1 MPLARH
7 RQPMCWGAGSHE
19 QPEALPQKKVI
30 AVVDDEPDI
39 LELIGLHLT
48 RAGFTVKSFAAAR
61 PLLQYLEKQLPDLLV
76 LDLMLPDGDGLEIC
90 KSLKREAAHQRPAHP
105 DPDRQGRKAGHRSR
119 AGVRCRRLPGQ
130 ALLAR
135 GAGGPGQGH
144 PAPEFRARPPD
155 DGDLI
160 RVGEMLAI
168 DQGRHRRWSTA
179 SPSTLTSTEFSILLI
194 LSRNPGWVFTREK
207 ILDALWGDEKAVIDR
222 TIDVHIKH
230 LREKLGPAG
239 ALIKNIRGVGYK
251 IEP

>member
-1 MPLARH
+1 M
-7 RQPMCWGAGSHE
+7 
-19 QPEALPQKKVI
+19 LPQKKVI

-39 LELIGLHLT
+39 LELIALHLT
-48 RAGFTVKSFAAAR
+48 RAGFMVKSFAAAR
-61 PLLQYLEKQLPDLLV
+61 PLLQYLGKQLPDLLV

-90 KSLKREAAHQRPAHP
+90 KSLKGEQRSSTLPILILTAKGEKPDIVLGLEFGADDYLVKPFSPSELVARIKAVLRRSSAP
-105 DPDRQGRKAGHRSR
+105 DPQNIN
-119 AGVRCRRLPGQ
+119 
-130 ALLAR
+130 
-135 GAGGPGQGH
+135 
-144 PAPEFRARPPD
+144 
-155 DGDLI
+155 LI

-168 DQGRHRRWSTA
+168 DQGRHHALVNGRA
-179 SPSTLTSTEFSILLI
+179 VELTSTEFSILLI

-222 TIDVHIKH
+222 TIDVHIRH